1 MSPDDLMSV
10 RPEVLAK
17 LILHKRE
24 RLVEKLPKLI
34 AELGEQKQISEN
46 LARRSRANKED
57 LDVKVLNLKME
68 RKTVLQEL
76 TKMFDKK
83 HDKELTTNHQHI
95 LEKIGHFNSIEP
107 SNDEFRELL
116 KICEEADFDD
126 FENPSITSQISAS
139 VKANEALELLSFEHE
154 KAKNK
159 WNEDEAHRRQ
169 IESKF
174 TKISSSIKESSI
186 AVEFWSE
193 KLSMDFEDLL
203 IDANR
208 VKKGGPSS
216 RQINRNLRKESHSR
230 S

>member
-1 MSPDDLMSV
+1 MFFNIELRQRNMSPDDLMSV

-83 HDKELTTNHQHI
+83 HDKELISNVTYI
-95 LEKIGHFNSIEP
+95 KKIARDLDIITIDTYPYLKKELKQIDKRKIWFVEGHHTSFG
-107 SNDEFRELL
+107 NDLVCDL
-116 KICEEADFDD
+116 
-126 FENPSITSQISAS
+126 
-139 VKANEALELLSFEHE
+139 
-154 KAKNK
+154 
-159 WNEDEAHRRQ
+159 
-169 IESKF
+169 
-174 TKISSSIKESSI
+174 ISSNIK
-186 AVEFWSE
+186 
-193 KLSMDFEDLL
+193 
-203 IDANR
+203 
-208 VKKGGPSS
+208 
-216 RQINRNLRKESHSR
+216 
-230 S
+230 